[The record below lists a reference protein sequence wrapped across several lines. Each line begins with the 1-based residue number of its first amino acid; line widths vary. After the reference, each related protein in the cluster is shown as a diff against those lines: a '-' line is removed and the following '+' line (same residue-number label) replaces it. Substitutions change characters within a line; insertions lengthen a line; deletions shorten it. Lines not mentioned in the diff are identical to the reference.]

1 MARRKNVKRIDP
13 RYFLDETVN
22 RGEDSELKN
31 ELMGMAG
38 NRGRMSLPTAGRHED
53 EGPGV
58 MGAADRR
65 SRRLGASQAP
75 ISGRYGGQAPV
86 VTPGRES
93 DFHQALLDAA
103 AHDDRA
109 FDTVSQLKLNDLTA
123 AQQHQYIQIRRDREG
138 NPWDLHRNLEG
149 EVGVREGARPR
160 QVSDAPVD
168 TDEAAAETEEAEEAS
183 TSRVRGGPTA
193 DKDIADLEARKK
205 LRARGKKDPGK
216 RAGSVTTATSTAD
229 PRKSATYK
237 EQEAERK
244 ERAKEKRQPKTRE
257 EKVADVVA
265 QKKRGKLPTPSEKR
279 TAEEEAGRGGREEE
293 AAAEQAG
300 QPGTTAAQRAEQEAT
315 KKKAA
320 EEKKIEEALINRI
333 LARLQEKLNNG

>member
-1 MARRKNVKRIDP
+1 
-13 RYFLDETVN
+13 LDETAN

-58 MGAADRR
+58 MGAAHRR

-75 ISGRYGGQAPV
+75 ISGRYGGQAPE

-109 FDTVSQLKLNDLTA
+109 YDTVSQLKMNDLTA
-123 AQQHQYIQIRRDREG
+123 AQQHQYVQIRRDREG

-149 EVGVREGARPR
+149 EVGSSWPEEVREAARPR

-168 TDEAAAETEEAEEAS
+168 TEEAAAETEAAEEAS
-183 TSRVRGGPTA
+183 PPSTARRSGPTA
-193 DKDIADLEARKK
+193 KSDKEDLKARKAQH
-205 LRARGKKDPGK
+205 ARGEGDPGK
-216 RAGSVTTATSTAD
+216 RAGTTVAPELEGGGATVD
-229 PRKSATYK
+229 PRKGAWWK
-237 EQEAERK
+237 ERESKRK

-293 AAAEQAG
+293 AAAVAAG

>member
-38 NRGRMSLPTAGRHED
+38 NRGRLSLPTAGRHED

-58 MGAADRR
+58 MGAAARR

-168 TDEAAAETEEAEEAS
+168 TDEAAAETEEAEDAS
-183 TSRVRGGPTA
+183 TSRVRSGPTA
-193 DKDIADLEARKK
+193 KSDIDDLKARKAQH
-205 LRARGKKDPGK
+205 ARGEGDPGK
-216 RAGSVTTATSTAD
+216 RAGTTVAPELEGSGATVD
-229 PRKSATYK
+229 PRKGAAYK
-237 EQEAERK
+237 ERESKRK

-279 TAEEEAGRGGREEE
+279 TAEEEAGRAGRKEAATEEE
-293 AAAEQAG
+293 
-300 QPGTTAAQRAEQEAT
+300 
-315 KKKAA
+315 
-320 EEKKIEEALINRI
+320 KIEEALINRI